1 MATSTPG
8 PKPDSTERVLA
19 SATSSAAVTEEA
31 ERYLAARLA
40 RWLAD
45 VAIASATAPA
55 GEEFDDAA

>member
-1 MATSTPG
+1 MATTTPG
-8 PKPDSTERVLA
+8 RTPDTERPLA
-19 SATSSAAVTEEA
+19 DAPSSAAAAAEA

-55 GEEFDDAA
+55 DEELDDAA

>member
-1 MATSTPG
+1 M
-8 PKPDSTERVLA
+8 ERI
-19 SATSSAAVTEEA
+19 SAPAPSSAVVTEEA

-55 GEEFDDAA
+55 DEELDDAA